1 MLRLELAMEQ
11 TSLTRA
17 SGTVRGVFE
26 DIRQAS
32 AAAVASPSNSFVLAR
47 QLPAVVPSGHPGVG
61 SVLCLGTQS
70 CPTLCEPHR
79 PQPVRLLC
87 LWNSPGKNTGVG
99 SHSLHQGTF
108 PTQGLNQGLLCLL
121 HWQMG
126 SLPLAPPGKLLQIL
140 LVFKQQAV
148 GSFHCHS
155 PPWVLCK

>member
-99 SHSLHQGTF
+99 SHSLLQGIFLTWARS
-108 PTQGLNQGLLCLL
+108 PNLSLL
-121 HWQMG
+121 HYRWILYHLSTREVLM
-126 SLPLAPPGKLLQIL
+126 SLYCPSFIIIL
-140 LVFKQQAV
+140 NIFSAYI
-148 GSFHCHS
+148 
-155 PPWVLCK
+155 